1 MVPLPQIHDGRL
13 CYCFLYDTAIFVV
26 LVDAGAIV
34 LVIGYVLVLGLY
46 DETEASYLEPP
57 AIILMG
63 DTEALCGMLFDIELI
78 DILPCAVL

>member
-46 DETEASYLEPP
+46 DET
-57 AIILMG
+57 
-63 DTEALCGMLFDIELI
+63 
-78 DILPCAVL
+78 